1 MTYYEKTLQRI
12 ALLKNA
18 VKKTKGTM
26 KKVWKQKLKEVEK
39 LLEEMTVERAEEVI

>member
-12 ALLKNA
+12 ALLKSVVA
-18 VKKTKGTM
+18 KTKGIM
-26 KKVWKQKLKEVEK
+26 KKIWKQKLKEVEK

>member
-18 VKKTKGTM
+18 AKKTKGTM
-26 KKVWKQKLKEVEK
+26 KKVWKQKLKEVRK
-39 LLEEMTVERAEEVI
+39 LLEEMTIEQAEKVV